1 MRVVFMANYLEG
13 VDTTRDDS
21 PLRIGDTKIKDD
33 KSNFDNLSNK
43 GSVSNDF
50 SGLQRVEFT
59 GGSQGP
65 GSKPEALHTEYAQGD
80 SNEMAYTTEDI
91 VFYLRKAGS

>member
-1 MRVVFMANYLEG
+1 MANYLEG

-33 KSNFDNLSNK
+33 KSNFDNLNNSA
-43 GSVSNDF
+43 SISNDF
-50 SGLQRVEFT
+50 SGLNQVVPT
-59 GGSQGP
+59 GFLGNDP